1 VDKATIFGTV
11 RQPMINKSKKF
22 TSKKESKIPQPSQDI
37 QTNPTF
43 APSQPRNTSKKSKET
58 NLPTQP
64 TKENHELA
72 CQTTSPSTNET
83 NMQRRNDLPY
93 AAVAQH
99 RASMARTRNPTPVSD
114 TIPAN
119 LHPYNEP
126 YSLISDWLIDIG
138 CTIHMTPNLEDFVGD
153 MSHYQTIVETANVG
167 LVEVTMKGTVK
178 VLIKDAFV
186 HNKTVMVYLHEVLY
200 VPLLS
205 RRLFSVAEW
214 NRCGGTVNFM
224 MDRCH
229 ITILGEDD
237 RVLNTVDVD
246 PIYTEEAINQQRVH
260 SVRSNTDITKKVQV
274 PQTLLHQCLGH
285 RNTSTLLMAIEDNN
299 WADTA
304 ICKDEDNFCETCRIT
319 TARKANR
326 GHTPLETMDDLT
338 AGSFVMVD
346 TVTNSA
352 TSSITA
358 ASYFPYYLAILG
370 VTSRLF
376 FPLGLRDKTADSV
389 FPRMGHLL
397 WPDNRIQ
404 FIYAHAHSWRF

>member
-1 VDKATIFGTV
+1 
-11 RQPMINKSKKF
+11 
-22 TSKKESKIPQPSQDI
+22 
-37 QTNPTF
+37 
-43 APSQPRNTSKKSKET
+43 
-58 NLPTQP
+58 
-64 TKENHELA
+64 
-72 CQTTSPSTNET
+72 
-83 NMQRRNDLPY
+83 
-93 AAVAQH
+93 
-99 RASMARTRNPTPVSD
+99 
-114 TIPAN
+114 
-119 LHPYNEP
+119 
-126 YSLISDWLIDIG
+126 
-138 CTIHMTPNLEDFVGD
+138 
-153 MSHYQTIVETANVG
+153 
-167 LVEVTMKGTVK
+167 
-178 VLIKDAFV
+178 
-186 HNKTVMVYLHEVLY
+186 MVYLNEVLY

-397 WPDNRIQ
+397 WPYNRIQ